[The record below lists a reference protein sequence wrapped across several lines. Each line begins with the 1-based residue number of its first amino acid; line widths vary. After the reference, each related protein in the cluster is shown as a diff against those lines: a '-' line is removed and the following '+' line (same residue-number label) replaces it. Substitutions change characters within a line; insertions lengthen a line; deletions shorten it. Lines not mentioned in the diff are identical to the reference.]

1 MPNFQFNLRPFDSLI
16 QKRQSNQCFVR
27 QCDQL
32 ITGRNLLYAR
42 ALEIIQ
48 NEEYLSAADLDII
61 RRVKR
66 QNARPPKPPDLMPIT
81 TTEDNVTEEILEPN
95 LVPDDS
101 MFNMLR
107 MAAVAIGAAAASAL
121 LAFPSL
127 PLTQASGVPP
137 GNTTNF
143 KIPFLFYL

>member
-1 MPNFQFNLRPFDSLI
+1 MLQYFQKHLSSFGNLL

-48 NEEYLSAADLDII
+48 NEEYLSVADLDII

-66 QNARPPKPPDLMPIT
+66 QNRPNQKPDDT
-81 TTEDNVTEEILEPN
+81 QNTEATEAPETIQIVEETPEPN
-95 LVPDDS
+95 DS
-101 MFNMLR
+101 IFEMLR
-107 MAAVAIGAAAASAL
+107 MAAVAVGAAAASAL

-137 GNTTNF
+137 GNI
-143 KIPFLFYL
+143 IPLISYF